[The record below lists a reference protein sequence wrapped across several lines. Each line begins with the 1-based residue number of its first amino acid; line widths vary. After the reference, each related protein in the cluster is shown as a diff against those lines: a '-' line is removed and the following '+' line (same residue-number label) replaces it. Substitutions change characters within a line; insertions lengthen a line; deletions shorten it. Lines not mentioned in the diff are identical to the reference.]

1 MEGQKKWMGA
11 PVMLYSKKDVMDEEL
26 SVIRR
31 RRARIMKE
39 EGREEEALDPMWGL
53 LGLSLSGGGIR
64 SALFNLG
71 VLQGLSRLGILRY
84 VDMMTSVSGGG
95 YIAGCLSALLSA
107 REPGE
112 EDDSLECPF
121 HFREGSRPL
130 FSTRWRQFPLR
141 DFPIEDT
148 DDDCPEESDETGR
161 DLGYRRFSP
170 RTEMRHLRSHSNY
183 LLPGGPRLGNT
194 LQFLGAV
201 FLNFVA
207 PFSWFT
213 ALVLTIVALY
223 MGLAQLLEIMYG
235 VVYACIV
242 YTFQPVS
249 YLKESLH
256 LVQQVL
262 LRDYMYAL
270 TSAMSISVLFCLF
283 HLYKKRAVMPII
295 RFVSIMNILL
305 WIVWGALI
313 YLNSIDIGRS
323 FLFVPF
329 FSALFVFLGLFAVSN
344 VFLRSSRSKDTH
356 ARFYTAVGTT
366 VSFMALG
373 ALIAILPISIK
384 KIDLLYLFSLQGL
397 SGVALRAFLSLERF
411 ETGPES
417 RLVALRKRVEQTA
430 LNILVILFV
439 FLYATIL
446 GQGLDGVLMNGNWLI
461 TKCNP
466 TPLFTAALVSAV
478 LLCLLSLID
487 FNRLSNFT
495 FYDMRL
501 ARAFLFTALTKWPDN
516 KYHGGRRVKTT
527 RSATQKE
534 HCQIEPRECAYRDF
548 REMKLH
554 ELHGTLVRGDCKEND
569 SPFCVAARGPYHIIC
584 ATLNLTGASDLRG
597 LKRKTEQFIFSR
609 LFSGSSRTGYVRT
622 KNAYK
627 DLTLARAIGISGAAV
642 APIMGRMT
650 TRFRSFACTVLG
662 MRLGQWLKNP
672 RYIADDFARS
682 GQNKTERGRFF
693 FLLFKELVGSVDAGK
708 YVYISDGGHCGDNLG
723 IVPLLKRRA
732 RLIIASDAECDP
744 HYLFNSLNS
753 SLREIYVDEGIKVD
767 IEMPG
772 DFLKPHPS
780 GLKSTHFLVG
790 RILYPDRPWQASWL
804 VVLKSSLTG
813 DELAPILNY
822 KRRVAAFPHET
833 TANQFFTEEQ
843 FEAYR
848 ALGRHV
854 SEDALSVVDKVRGKD
869 PLWDVLGTLGRA
881 IEAKYYK
888 DAGIKRPHS
897 FVRRHRW
904 DDILRAMWD
913 TEQYDFSSFEAL
925 SNSLFC
931 GGDGS
936 GEGGG
941 QGGSKVDENTVRSH
955 QDLRDDVLLQDFIWL
970 SKLLRDKRR
979 LRTSRL
985 LEKEVPKTMEAL
997 LAMEEIKS
1005 FPGPYCQRVPLF
1017 NPPEYGN

>member
-1 MEGQKKWMGA
+1 MEGQKKWMGV
-11 PVMLYSKKDVMDEEL
+11 PVMLYSKKDVINEEL

-39 EGREEEALDPMWGL
+39 EGREEEALDPRWGL

-84 VDMMTSVSGGG
+84 VDIMTSVSGGG

-112 EDDSLECPF
+112 EDDSRECPF

-141 DFPIEDT
+141 DFPVEDT
-148 DDDCPEESDETGR
+148 DDDCPEDDYETSR
-161 DLGYRRFSP
+161 DIGYRRFSP

-183 LLPGGPRLGNT
+183 LLPGGPRLGNM
-194 LQFLGAV
+194 LQFLGAI
-201 FLNFVA
+201 FLNFIA

-223 MGLAQLLEIMYG
+223 MDLAQLLANRFVNADG
-235 VVYACIV
+235 AH
-242 YTFQPVS
+242 TFPALS
-249 YLKESLH
+249 YLVGILDLFQMRLLIYYVCALISVMIIIFLLCPRFIIHFFKKSKIGS
-256 LVQQVL
+256 VITSVSVINVL
-262 LRDYMYAL
+262 LW
-270 TSAMSISVLFCLF
+270 FF
-283 HLYKKRAVMPII
+283 WGLY
-295 RFVSIMNILL
+295 L
-305 WIVWGALI
+305 WLSDVE
-313 YLNSIDIGRS
+313 IGLS
-323 FLFVPF
+323 FLFIPL
-329 FSALFVFLGLFAVSN
+329 FSSIFTFLLLFVCSNIFLQ
-344 VFLRSSRSKDTH
+344 SSQSKDTH

-373 ALIAILPISIK
+373 VLIAILPISIK

-417 RLVALRKRVEQTA
+417 RLVILRKRVEQAA
-430 LNILVILFV
+430 LNILVTLFV

-446 GQGLDGVLMNGNWLI
+446 GRGLDEVLMNGNWLI

-478 LLCLLSLID
+478 LLCILSLID

-534 HCQIEPRECAYRDF
+534 HRQIEPRECLFRDF

-554 ELHGTLVRGDCKEND
+554 ELHGTLVGTLVQGDCKEND
-569 SPFCVAARGPYHIIC
+569 SSFCVAARGPYHIIC

-767 IEMPG
+767 IEMPS
-772 DFLKPHPS
+772 DFLKPYPS
-780 GLKSTHFLVG
+780 GLKSTHFIVG

-833 TANQFFTEEQ
+833 TQTSSLQ
-843 FEAYR
+843 R
-848 ALGRHV
+848 SSSRH
-854 SEDALSVVDKVRGKD
+854 
-869 PLWDVLGTLGRA
+869 T
-881 IEAKYYK
+881 
-888 DAGIKRPHS
+888 
-897 FVRRHRW
+897 
-904 DDILRAMWD
+904 
-913 TEQYDFSSFEAL
+913 
-925 SNSLFC
+925 
-931 GGDGS
+931 
-936 GEGGG
+936 
-941 QGGSKVDENTVRSH
+941 
-955 QDLRDDVLLQDFIWL
+955 
-970 SKLLRDKRR
+970 
-979 LRTSRL
+979 
-985 LEKEVPKTMEAL
+985 
-997 LAMEEIKS
+997 
-1005 FPGPYCQRVPLF
+1005 VPLEGMCQKMPF
-1017 NPPEYGN
+1017 LWSIR